1 VFGAATDT
9 PRGSTGRNLPLASL
23 ENVRSNPQ
31 RRWPHEQAP
40 CKWRCA
46 GQPQMPDRGHG
57 PATVDDLDERLAAT
71 TGWAALC
78 ETDEYRLE
86 VGVGESLLRDQE
98 RTLHMEIGKR

>member
-1 VFGAATDT
+1 
-9 PRGSTGRNLPLASL
+9 
-23 ENVRSNPQ
+23 
-31 RRWPHEQAP
+31 
-40 CKWRCA
+40 
-46 GQPQMPDRGHG
+46 MPDRGHG

-71 TGWAALC
+71 TGWAGLC